1 MFCFLLFEKN
11 ENSLSEKDQ
20 FFFFF
25 FGQVVTQQE
34 ENEGRQLD
42 KLPSAR

>member
-1 MFCFLLFEKN
+1 MDSFEI
-11 ENSLSEKDQ
+11 S
-20 FFFFF
+20 FF